1 MLESAFPYQ
10 TPHAHAHAELLSW
23 APVTT
28 REQPPSVT
36 AREQACYPVDSCPS
50 GSSVHGI
57 LQSRILERVAMPS
70 SRGSSQ
76 LRDQTRS
83 PALQAV
89 LYCLSHQESST
100 CLLRIFS
107 SQDLYCY
114 CTGSEGDKEGSLPKM
129 TAWKLQF
136 RGSFI

>member
-1 MLESAFPYQ
+1 
-10 TPHAHAHAELLSW
+10 
-23 APVTT
+23 
-28 REQPPSVT
+28 
-36 AREQACYPVDSCPS
+36 
-50 GSSVHGI
+50 
-57 LQSRILERVAMPS
+57 MPS

-129 TAWKLQF
+129 TLHGNYSSEAASSDVGKVKVQPM
-136 RGSFI
+136 